1 MGSEGSSSSAD
12 SSLGGNVRDLAFLDI
27 KTLGLGVGLK
37 VVEESKDVL
46 EGLGWVS
53 TVVMVD
59 VLAHS
64 VSTWATCESSEWNDL
79 LVLFNSLHIVDGSE
93 KGHTSTGSGSLIS
106 VLEMGSQ
113 IINLAF
119 SGYKT
124 NQH

>member
-1 MGSEGSSSSAD
+1 MGSESSSSSAD

-37 VVEESKDVL
+37 VVEEGHDVL
-46 EGLGWVS
+46 DGLGWES
-53 TVVMVD
+53 TIVMID

-64 VSTWATCESSEWNDL
+64 VSTWSTGESSEWNDL
-79 LVLFNSLHIVDGSE
+79 LVVSNSIHVVDGFE
-93 KGHTSTGSGSLIS
+93 KGHTSAGSGGLIS

-113 IINLAF
+113 VIDLAF

-124 NQH
+124 NLH